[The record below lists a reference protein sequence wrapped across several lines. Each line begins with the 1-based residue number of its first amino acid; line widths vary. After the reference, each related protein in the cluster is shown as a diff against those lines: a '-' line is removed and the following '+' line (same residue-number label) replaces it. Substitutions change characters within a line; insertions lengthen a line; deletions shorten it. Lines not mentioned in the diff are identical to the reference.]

1 MRGYSMAG
9 MMATSAAPER
19 RASAHCEGTVKER
32 SYLPRSGPWVK
43 PRTSGAVLRYC
54 TTEMRSL
61 VTIGGGE
68 NFTTER
74 REVRRRGDF
83 AARRADLMYNTSA
96 NLKLAD
102 LEAGEMAK
110 RWWLMILAAM
120 LCGASRADAQ
130 AKSEAG
136 AGASPAAG
144 EKAISIAE
152 KTKSMEKMAGYFN
165 IYWDAKAGK
174 IWVEIDKWG
183 TEFLYQ
189 SSLPAGIGSN
199 DIGLDRGQ
207 LGGTHV
213 VRFERSGP
221 KVLLVQANLDY
232 RAVSEDADERR
243 AVRDSF
249 AESALW
255 GFTVAAEDGERAL
268 VDATDFFLRDAHGVP
283 AALRKT
289 KQGAYRLDASR
300 CTLYLPRTKNFPL
313 NTEVEATLT
322 FVGDEAGPWVKEV
335 TPEAGAITVREHHS
349 LVQLPGPGYKPR
361 AYDPRSSFFGISY
374 MDYATPISEPIV
386 KRFAARHRLEKK
398 DPNAAVSEAVT
409 PIVYYLDR
417 GAPEPI
423 RSALLEGA
431 RWWAQAFEAAGFK
444 NAFRVELL
452 PEGADPMDLRYNVIQ
467 WIHRATRG
475 WSYGAT
481 VTDPRTG
488 EIIKGHVSLGSL
500 RVRQD
505 YLIAEGLLAPY
516 ADGKALP
523 PVQDRA
529 LQMALARLRQLA
541 AHEVGHT
548 LGLMHNYSAS
558 TVRRSSVMDYP
569 PPLVKLEADGVPD
582 VSNAYA
588 TGIGDWDKVS
598 IAWGYSEFA
607 PGTDEHAGLAKIL
620 TDGYGR
626 GLRYLTDQDA
636 RPASSSSSVAHL
648 WDSGE
653 NAVDELNR
661 LMQVRAA
668 ALRRFGENNIR
679 AGAPL
684 ATIEDALVPIYMLHR
699 YQVEAASK
707 LIGGMD
713 YTFALRGDGQRPTQI
728 VAAAEQRRA
737 LAAVLNTLKP
747 EALALPESLLKII
760 PPRPPAYERGR
771 EDFKIRTYPAFDAV
785 APAESAAQHTLQ
797 FLFNAARAQRLLEF
811 HAQDKA
817 NPSLEEILDAVLTAT
832 WKAPHGNGY
841 AEQIN
846 YVVDDVV
853 LYDLMALADNDKA
866 SDEVRAVAVLRLHT
880 LKEWLDSAGG
890 GKGIAT
896 ERAHTFFASRQIE
909 QFEKDPRRLDLTP
922 PTEPPDGPP
931 IGAMGDADDDWQ
943 P

>member
-1 MRGYSMAG
+1 MSKCLAILNAVGIA
-9 MMATSAAPER
+9 
-19 RASAHCEGTVKER
+19 
-32 SYLPRSGPWVK
+32 L
-43 PRTSGAVLRYC
+43 AVLCCAPR
-54 TTEMRSL
+54 
-61 VTIGGGE
+61 
-68 NFTTER
+68 
-74 REVRRRGDF
+74 
-83 AARRADLMYNTSA
+83 
-96 NLKLAD
+96 
-102 LEAGEMAK
+102 
-110 RWWLMILAAM
+110 M
-120 LCGASRADAQ
+120 LAQ
-130 AKSEAG
+130 AKGEA
-136 AGASPAAG
+136 AA
-144 EKAISIAE
+144 EKTTSVSE

-165 IYWDAKAGK
+165 LYWDAKAGK
-174 IWVEIDKWG
+174 LWLEIDKWS

-189 SSLPAGIGSN
+189 SSMPAGIGSN

-221 KVLLVQANLDY
+221 KVLLLQSNLDY

-243 AVRDSF
+243 AVKDSF

-255 GFTVAAEDGERAL
+255 GFTVGAEEGDRAL

-289 KQGAYRLDASR
+289 KQGAYHLDSSR
-300 CTLYLPRTKNFPL
+300 CALYLPRTKSFPL

-322 FVGDEAGPWVKEV
+322 FVGDEPGQWVKQV
-335 TPEAGAITVREHHS
+335 TPEPDSITVREHHS
-349 LVQLPGPGYKPR
+349 FVQLPPAGYKPR

-386 KRFAARHRLEKK
+386 KRFIARHRLEKK
-398 DPNAAVSEAVT
+398 DPSAAVSEPVK

-444 NAFRVELL
+444 NAFRVELM
-452 PEGADPMDLRYNVIQ
+452 PEGADPMDVRYNVIQ

-475 WSYGAT
+475 WSYGAG
-481 VTDPRTG
+481 VIDPRTG

-523 PVQDRA
+523 EGQDRA
-529 LQMALARLRQLA
+529 RQDNAQQMALARLRQLA

-558 TVRRSSVMDYP
+558 TVNRSSVMDYP
-569 PPLVKLEADGVPD
+569 PPVVKLGADGVPD
-582 VSNAYA
+582 VSDAYA
-588 TGIGDWDKVS
+588 TGIGEWDKVS

-607 PGTDEHAGLAKIL
+607 PGMDEKVALDKIL
-620 TDGYGR
+620 LSAFGR

-636 RPASSSSSVAHL
+636 RPAGSSSSMAHL
-648 WDSGE
+648 WDSGT

-661 LMQVRAA
+661 LMQVRGA
-668 ALRRFGENNIR
+668 ALRRFGEKNIR
-679 AGAPL
+679 EGAPL

-713 YTFALRGDGQRPTQI
+713 YTFALRGDGQTATQI

-737 LAAVLNTLKP
+737 LAAVLATLRP

-771 EDFKIRTYPAFDAV
+771 EDFKIRTYPAFDAL
-785 APAESAAQHTLQ
+785 APAEAAAQHTLQ
-797 FLFNAARAQRLLEF
+797 FLFNPERAARLVEF
-811 HAQDKA
+811 HARDSA
-817 NPSLEEILDAVLTAT
+817 NPSLEEVFDAVLNAT
-832 WKAPHGNGY
+832 WKSGRAARLLKLHGDNANPGVADAASY
-841 AEQIN
+841 AAEIAN
-846 YVVDDVV
+846 VVDYAV
-853 LYDLMALADNDKA
+853 LYDLMALAANERA
-866 SDEVRAVAVLRLHT
+866 SDNVRAVAW
-880 LKEWLDSAGG
+880 LKLADLKGWLNAPLASRRDISDP
-890 GKGIAT
+890 
-896 ERAHTFFASRQIE
+896 AHIFFASKQIE
-909 QFEKDPRRLDLTP
+909 LFEKDPKRLDLTP
-922 PTEPPDGPP
+922 PAEPPDGPP
-931 IGAMGDADDDWQ
+931 IGSFGAEEEW
-943 P
+943 